1 MPPAED
7 IQRQLYGSWRMMTG
21 RRDGIRLLDLSVDGF
36 WNSFFAIVVA
46 LPVLLVSWV
55 PLANELAGPDTSL
68 GIRLGYLLRIAVVDI
83 AAWILP
89 LVILGAVAG
98 HAGIRDRFVPYV
110 VATNWG
116 GALFSWFMLPVAL
129 LGLLVP
135 DARDLITLLSLLIF
149 VGSLVLLWR
158 LTDAALGKGAGMATG
173 VFFGVLIISIVTLL
187 VFQSLLGIAPA

>member
-55 PLANELAGPDTSL
+55 PLANDLAGPDASL
-68 GIRLGYLLRIAVVDI
+68 FLRLGYLLRIALVDI
-83 AAWILP
+83 AAWIVP
-89 LVILGAVAG
+89 LVILGALAG
-98 HAGIRDRFVPYV
+98 QAGIRDRFVAYV
-110 VATNWG
+110 VATNRG
-116 GALFSWFMLPVAL
+116 GALFSWFMLPPAL
-129 LGLLVP
+129 LGLFFP

-158 LTDAALGKGAGMATG
+158 LTDAALAKGPGIATG
-173 VFFGVLIISIVTLL
+173 VFFGVLITSIVILL
-187 VFQSLLGIAPA
+187 VFQSLLGIAPQ